1 MSKIRPKSDLIL
13 VKNQTK
19 IRPDGTSSRTS
30 STKIRPNPDF
40 YREHALTPP
49 RMRTVRS
56 QLRASEDVQTVILTK
71 NQTFQPKSGPNPDQF
86 PQKSPDPDHGPE
98 NRT

>member
-1 MSKIRPKSDLIL
+1 MSKIRPKKDLIL

-40 YREHALTPP
+40 CREHSLTPP
-49 RMRTVRS
+49 QMRTFNLELLKMFEQS
-56 QLRASEDVQTVILTK
+56 
-71 NQTFQPKSGPNPDQF
+71 F
-86 PQKSPDPDHGPE
+86 
-98 NRT
+98 